1 MENIEKSVWEL
12 AEHLIGEV
20 RGSGIDADWTKPH
33 KKNYAVIKNSFHCMN
48 EYGSYEGW
56 QDFSLLLP
64 LNGDVSNFK
73 LVFHSPAYLARK
85 NQLRDF
91 LEDLFA
97 GEIDLWLT
105 SYKDS
110 YLIKTV
116 YGSDSISFSS
126 RCLNPIAEIAYI
138 LERQSPR
145 TKAEYRVRSFEIIY
159 PGS

>member
-12 AEHLIGEV
+12 AEHLIREV
-20 RGSGIDADWTKPH
+20 HGSGIDADWSKPH

-48 EYGSYEGW
+48 EHGEYIGYQE
-56 QDFSLLLP
+56 FSLLLP

-97 GEIDLWLT
+97 EEIDQWLRQC
-105 SYKDS
+105 KDS
-110 YLIKTV
+110 YQITAK
-116 YGSDSISFSS
+116 FSS
-126 RCLNPIAEIAYI
+126 GGMTAWACLNPGAAIKQFIDLGSKNA
-138 LERQSPR
+138 
-145 TKAEYRVRSFEIIY
+145 KHRVKSFEIIY
-159 PGS
+159 PKP